1 MRNRNHSFLIRL
13 NDEEFSEL
21 TGKIKKSGY
30 PCEVYIRKILKDG
43 TVREAPPTDYPK
55 LLRAL
60 GQIGNNLNQIAAT
73 ANTIHFINPKDLS
86 EAIGLLKYTMKQL
99 HRSFQIPDQKRI
111 QEEIAAYLQYIYME
125 AKKTLDGM
133 GRDPTDR
140 EVLRFIQDAVAEK
153 AAQENAASREYRD
166 THPTMLLGFLPEL
179 YTPFKEEES

>member
-1 MRNRNHSFLIRL
+1 MRNRNHRVVVCL
-13 NDEEFSEL
+13 NDEEYFEL
-21 TGKIKKSGY
+21 QSKVKKSGL
-30 PCEVYIRKILKDG
+30 PREVFLRRIYRDG
-43 TVREAPPTDYPK
+43 YVKEAPPTEYPK

-86 EAIGLLKYTMKQL
+86 EAISLLKYTMKQL